1 MKLDILVFAAHP
13 DDAELTCSGTILHHI
28 DLGYKVG
35 IVDLT
40 KGELGSRGTA
50 ETRAEESVQASKIMG
65 IHHRENLGL
74 PDGFLQNIP
83 EYQLKLVEKIREFRP
98 KIVFANAIQDR
109 HTDHA
114 KGSILA
120 KEASFLAGLKK
131 IETYQNGVLQE
142 AFRPEAVYHYI
153 QDMHLKPDF
162 VVDISAYWHKKVEA
176 IKAFK
181 TQFFVGEIDDNQP
194 VTSIST
200 PQFMHFLEGRAREMG
215 RMIGV
220 EFGEGFNTNRPL
232 GVENVLLL
240 K

>member
-28 DLGYKVG
+28 HLGYKVG
-35 IVDLT
+35 IIDLT

-50 ETRAEESVQASKIMG
+50 QTRAEESAVATKIMG

-83 EYQLKLVEKIREFRP
+83 EYQLKLVEKIRQFQP
-98 KIVFANAIQDR
+98 QIILANALQDR

-114 KGSILA
+114 KGAILA
-120 KEASFLAGLKK
+120 KEASFLSGLKK
-131 IETYQNGVLQE
+131 IETYQNNVLQE
-142 AFRPEAVYHYI
+142 AFRPQSVYHYI
-153 QDMHLKPDF
+153 QDIHLKPDF
-162 VVDISAYWHKKVEA
+162 VVDISAYWHKRVEA

-181 TQFFVGEIDDNQP
+181 TQFFTGETLENEP
-194 VTSIST
+194 VTPIST

-220 EFGEGFNTNRPL
+220 EFGEGFNVNRPL
-232 GVENVLLL
+232 GIGSLFQIH
-240 K
+240 